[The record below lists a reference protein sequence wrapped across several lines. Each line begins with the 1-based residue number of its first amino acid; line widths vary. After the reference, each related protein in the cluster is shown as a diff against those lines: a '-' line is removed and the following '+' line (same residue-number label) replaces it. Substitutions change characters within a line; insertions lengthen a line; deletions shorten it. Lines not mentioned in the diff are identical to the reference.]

1 MQMRVVACCVNI
13 PLKVHGQAT
22 TFHLIVINKCM
33 PNITINVKKW
43 YAIVLAI
50 LPLVGAISTGVMW
63 IDTRY
68 MHKEISDTRFIELQI
83 KIIEGHIKDYNRILD
98 AGGTLSAEDQI
109 RFEMDREQLKDL
121 TKERNR
127 ILGIGEMPQ

>member
-1 MQMRVVACCVNI
+1 
-13 PLKVHGQAT
+13 
-22 TFHLIVINKCM
+22 M

-127 ILGIGEMPQ
+127 ILGIGEMP

>member
-1 MQMRVVACCVNI
+1 
-13 PLKVHGQAT
+13 
-22 TFHLIVINKCM
+22 M

>member
-1 MQMRVVACCVNI
+1 
-13 PLKVHGQAT
+13 
-22 TFHLIVINKCM
+22 M

-43 YAIVLAI
+43 YAIILAT
-50 LPLVGAISTGVMW
+50 LPVIGAISTGLMW

-68 MHKEISDTRFIELQI
+68 MHREISDTRFIELQI

-98 AGGTLSAEDQI
+98 AGESLSSEDQI
-109 RFEMDREQLKDL
+109 RYEMDREQLKDL

-127 ILGIGEMPQ
+127 ILGIGELP